1 MKYLKYA
8 LLTLFIIACG
18 ANSSG
23 VSTKLVQDASQDN
36 AKNCLV
42 DAPKWFSNP
51 GANEAVGTGESR
63 DLAFSRTKAETDA
76 RAKLANSINVQV
88 NNVINAVERE
98 NATAF
103 AREVTQVTETVVSEL
118 IQGMSID
125 KYYLCPKMVGGV
137 EGYQS
142 FALISVD
149 LKDAVASV
157 KAELNRQKEASS
169 SASLDNFLDGVN
181 DQLDS
186 AFE

>member
-1 MKYLKYA
+1 MKYLNYVLIA
-8 LLTLFIIACG
+8 LFIVACG
-18 ANSSG
+18 SNSSG

-42 DAPKWFSNP
+42 DAPKWVSNP
-51 GANEAVGTGESR
+51 GKNQAVGISESR
-63 DLAFSRTKAETDA
+63 DLSFSRTKAETDA
-76 RAKLANSINVQV
+76 RTKLANSINVQV

-98 NATAF
+98 NSTAF
-103 AREVTQVTETVVSEL
+103 AREVSQVTETVVSEL
-118 IQGMSID
+118 IQGMTIE

-142 FALISVD
+142 FALLSVD
-149 LKDAVASV
+149 LKDAISSV
-157 KAELNRQKEASS
+157 KEELNRQKEASS
-169 SASLDNFLDGVN
+169 SPSLDNFLDGVN

>member
-1 MKYLKYA
+1 MFLSCPA
-8 LLTLFIIACG
+8 LIALFIVACG
-18 ANSSG
+18 SNSSG

-51 GANEAVGTGESR
+51 GSNEAVGTGESR

-76 RAKLANSINVQV
+76 RTKLANSINVQV

-142 FALISVD
+142 FALVSVD
-149 LKDAVASV
+149 LKDAVAAV